1 MLWVIQISSTGAH
14 HLLGGFS
21 AVAEKRI
28 STAIRKK
35 QIIDAARKLIVQKGS
50 EHLTI
55 RAIAKEVNLS
65 EAAIYRH
72 YRNKSEILSF
82 LMSHIMTS
90 MLDEIDRTSCDAS
103 PSLETVHAILKNHL
117 SRIEQ
122 NRGMSFQIIAE
133 VISFGDRSLNRQVY
147 ESINIYIGK
156 LKDLIS
162 AGVQGGFIRED
173 VDLDACAMLLFGM
186 IQGMVN
192 VWALGHYGFDLT
204 DRFELLWSV
213 FHAAIVRR
221 AKTVS
226 GPAEYHQ

>member
-1 MLWVIQISSTGAH
+1 MLKKTRTSATRGFNSFTE
-14 HLLGGFS
+14 GFS
-21 AVAEKRI
+21 GMAQKRI

-35 QIIDAARKLIVQKGS
+35 QIIDAARRLIVQKGS

-55 RAIAKEVNLS
+55 GSIAKEVDIS

-72 YRNKSEILSF
+72 YKNKKEILSF

-90 MLDEIDRTSCDAS
+90 MLDEIDRTSSEIS

-117 SRIEQ
+117 SKIEQ

-133 VISFGDRSLNRQVY
+133 VISFGDRNLNRQVY
-147 ESINIYIGK
+147 ESINIYIER

-162 AGVQGGFIRED
+162 AGVKGGFIRD
-173 VDLDACAMLLFGM
+173 DIDFNASAMLLFGM

-204 DRFELLWSV
+204 DKFESLWRV
-213 FHAAIVRR
+213 FREAIVSPTGSS
-221 AKTVS
+221 ASVK
-226 GPAEYHQ
+226 

>member
-1 MLWVIQISSTGAH
+1 MTQR
-14 HLLGGFS
+14 
-21 AVAEKRI
+21 RI
-28 STAIRKK
+28 STAIRKQ

-55 RAIAKEVNLS
+55 RSIAREVKLS

-72 YRNKSEILSF
+72 FKNKKEILSF

-90 MLDEIDRTSCDAS
+90 MISEIERTASDAP
-103 PSLETVHAILKNHL
+103 PSLETVHCILMNHL

-147 ESINIYIGK
+147 TSIRIYIEK
-156 LKDLIS
+156 LKGLIGEG
-162 AGVQGGFIRED
+162 ARGGYIRED

-192 VWALGHYGFDLT
+192 VWALGHYGFDLAQK
-204 DRFELLWSV
+204 FNSLWNI
-213 FHAAIVRR
+213 FHEAIASRNPV
-221 AKTVS
+221 
-226 GPAEYHQ
+226 

>member
-1 MLWVIQISSTGAH
+1 MAQ
-14 HLLGGFS
+14 
-21 AVAEKRI
+21 KRI

-55 RAIAKEVNLS
+55 RSIAKEVNIS

-72 YRNKSEILSF
+72 YKNKREILSF

-90 MLDEIDRTSCDAS
+90 MLDEIDRTLSDVP
-103 PSLETVHAILKNHL
+103 PSLETVQSILSNHL
-117 SRIEQ
+117 SKIEQ

-147 ESINIYIGK
+147 ESINIYIER

-162 AGVQGGFIRED
+162 AGVRGGFIRED
-173 VDLDACAMLLFGM
+173 IDLDACAMLLFGM

-192 VWALGHYGFDLT
+192 IWALGHYGFDLT
-204 DRFELLWSV
+204 KKFESLWSV
-213 FHAAIVRR
+213 FHAAIIKHTAAISHHPKADPGRK
-221 AKTVS
+221 A
-226 GPAEYHQ
+226 